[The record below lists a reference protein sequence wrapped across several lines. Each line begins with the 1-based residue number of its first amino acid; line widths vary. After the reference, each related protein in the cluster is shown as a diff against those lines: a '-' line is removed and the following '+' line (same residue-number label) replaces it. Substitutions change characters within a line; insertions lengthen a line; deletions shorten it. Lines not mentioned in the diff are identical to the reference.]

1 MNEDNLRA
9 AAERGRQ
16 FRSWCE
22 GPGGLYAIF
31 AAVERDYL
39 ETLIASDI
47 ADHPLREK
55 TYQRVAALRD
65 IRKVLQAAITEGAS
79 AAATI
84 NHMTKLAEKKKA
96 RT

>member
-16 FRSWCE
+16 FRHWCE
-22 GPGGLYAIF
+22 SEGGLYEIF

-39 ETLIASDI
+39 ETLITSDI

-55 TYQRVAALRD
+55 TYQRVAVLRD
-65 IRKVLQAAITEGAS
+65 IKRVLTAAITEGAS

-84 NHMTKLAEKKKA
+84 NHLSKLAEKKKV